1 MAKEPTLSGWGLI
14 GVPGREVRS
23 EDLAELTRD
32 AVLTR
37 GLGRSYGDA
46 SLPPPDRDWVA
57 GSTLADRILGFDPES
72 GVLRAEAG
80 LSLQALNRLFLPRGF
95 YGPVTPGT
103 QIITL
108 GGMVAADV
116 HGKNHHV
123 AGCTGRHVR
132 SLVLR
137 VADGRIVRCS
147 RQEHA
152 DLFRAT
158 IGGMGLTG
166 HVLEVEIALERVP
179 SQWMR
184 TETLRI
190 SDLERFVAALRESA
204 ATWPHTMGWIDCL
217 SRGRRMG
224 RGVLYRGRWAEPGEA
239 PRPAPAPPRR
249 PSLPFLFPS
258 WVINPL
264 SVGVYNALHYR
275 APRRRSAIANPEVF
289 FYPLDAI
296 GNWNRMYGRR
306 GFTQYQCVLPDPAA
320 ASRFLELLTRR
331 GGASMLCVI
340 KDCGEQ
346 GEGLLSFPRR
356 GISIALD
363 IAVREPTQALVD
375 ALNELVIAEG
385 GRVYLAKDRFTREE
399 HYRAMEPRLPE
410 FERIRDAWDPERR
423 IRSALSARVMGD
435 PVTAT
440 ERQGERSGRAP
451 TVEARS
457 GQGAPSAEAARAA
470 LARGAR

>member
-1 MAKEPTLSGWGLI
+1 MSQEPTITGWGLI

-23 EDLAELTRD
+23 EDLAALTRD

-46 SLPPPDRDWVA
+46 SLPPPGRDWVA
-57 GSTLADRILGFDPES
+57 GSTLADRILAFDEER
-72 GVLRAEAG
+72 GILRAEAG
-80 LSLQALNRLFLPRGF
+80 LALQALNRLFLPRGF

-123 AGCTGRHVR
+123 AGCVGRHVE
-132 SLVLR
+132 SLLLR

-147 RQEHA
+147 RAEHP

-158 IGGMGLTG
+158 LGGMGLTG
-166 HVLEVEIALERVP
+166 HVLEVELALERIP
-179 SQWMR
+179 SQWLR
-184 TETLRI
+184 TETTRI
-190 SDLERFVAALRESA
+190 ADLESFVVALRDSA
-204 ATWPHTMGWIDCL
+204 KTWPHTMGWIDCL

-224 RGVLYRGRWAEPGEA
+224 RGVLYRGRWAEPDE
-239 PRPAPAPPRR
+239 APPRRPEPPKR

-264 SVGVYNALHYR
+264 SVGAYNALHYH
-275 APRRRSAIANPEVF
+275 APRRRSAIVGPEVF

-306 GFTQYQCVLPDPAA
+306 GFTQYQCVLPDPGAA
-320 ASRFLELLTRR
+320 ARFLELLTRR

-340 KDCGEQ
+340 KDCGEE

-363 IAVREPTQALVD
+363 IAVRDDTQALVD
-375 ALNELVIAEG
+375 ALNELLIVEG
-385 GRVYLAKDRFTREE
+385 GRVYLAKDSFTRAE

-410 FERIRDAWDPERR
+410 FERIRNEWDPERR
-423 IRSALSARVMGD
+423 IKSALSARVLAD
-435 PVTAT
+435 PVEDRGVVGEVVGR
-440 ERQGERSGRAP
+440 ERIVGGRA
-451 TVEARS
+451 
-457 GQGAPSAEAARAA
+457 
-470 LARGAR
+470 